1 MRNIMVVR
9 VGSRYLVVPKLVGAT
24 LVLIAIIMLVVAT
37 ADIVLTW
44 DRIKAVESCVYVAK
58 AAGNGEGDSLAALTQ
73 LQTCAILGRQAGVQI
88 RLDGKAVPD
97 EEKWN
102 AMLPKV
108 AAWLGWVLLLVIALL
123 IYQSGR
129 LVFPIEVEE
138 RYSGPVQEKAEAKKE
153 ASNTR
158 KSARTRRTRRKRK

>member
-1 MRNIMVVR
+1 MRDIMAVR
-9 VGSRYLVVPKLVGAT
+9 VGSKYLVVPRLIGAT

-37 ADIVLTW
+37 SDVVLTW
-44 DRIKAVESCVYVAK
+44 DRIKAVESCVYIAR
-58 AAGNGEGDSLAALTQ
+58 AAGGNGGDDLAALTQ
-73 LQTCAILGRQAGVQI
+73 LQTCAILGQQAGVQI

-123 IYQSGR
+123 IYQSGK
-129 LVFPIEVEE
+129 LVLPVEE
-138 RYSGPVQEKAEAKKE
+138 RYTEAPAPAEAGAGEEPKKT
-153 ASNTR
+153 ARRRTR
-158 KSARTRRTRRKRK
+158 KSKKK